1 MIVLFMLGLT
11 CLAIAGMKYVEGIS
25 LSLIVYAVVGVVCV
39 VAYLV
44 NLVRKKMEKYSITE
58 QYRGI
63 WFSDVAVFCGYRE

>member
-1 MIVLFMLGLT
+1 MLYFPMWNEWGQVKTMIVLFMLGLT

-44 NLVRKKMEKYSITE
+44 NLVRKKMEK
-58 QYRGI
+58 
-63 WFSDVAVFCGYRE
+63 

>member
-11 CLAIAGMKYVEGIS
+11 CLAIAGMKCAEGTS

-44 NLVRKKMEKYSITE
+44 NLVRKKMEK
-58 QYRGI
+58 
-63 WFSDVAVFCGYRE
+63 

>member
-11 CLAIAGMKYVEGIS
+11 CLAIAEMKYVEGIS

-44 NLVRKKMEKYSITE
+44 NLVRKKMEK
-58 QYRGI
+58 
-63 WFSDVAVFCGYRE
+63 